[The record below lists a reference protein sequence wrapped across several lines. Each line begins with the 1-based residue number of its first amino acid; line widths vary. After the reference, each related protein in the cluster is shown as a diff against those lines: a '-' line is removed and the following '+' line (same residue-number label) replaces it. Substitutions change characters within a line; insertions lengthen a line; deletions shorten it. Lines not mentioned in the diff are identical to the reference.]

1 MKPQHNVSVGGA
13 QRDRNIGKNVLQRYT
28 NQFCFGPS
36 IRSTD
41 TDDTGRT
48 AVTGNKYLWNCH
60 YYQVHEHVSEN
71 SLASSVPRCDNTRL
85 PAITHTKPALIE
97 PSMSRLSSATAAFLT
112 SALMLCVSSGNP
124 LVAGDAEFF
133 EKRIRPVLISHC
145 FECHSED
152 AQESGLRVDSLNG
165 MLTGGER
172 GAAIVPGKP
181 EESLLISAIRHS
193 DTLQMP
199 ATRKLPQP
207 LINDLEKWVREGAE
221 WPNAEPIMVA
231 PTPAAP
237 ERMPT
242 DAEKQFWAFRTP
254 QKSLIPP
261 VVDVNGWARTPVDH
275 FILEQLESRQLRP
288 NHTAEKR
295 TLIRRATLA
304 LIGLP
309 PTPDE
314 VRAFLAD
321 ESPTAF
327 ESVVERLL
335 SSPRYGERWGRHWLD
350 VVRYADSNGL
360 DENLAFGNAWR
371 YRDYVIEAFNADR
384 PYDDFL
390 REQLAGDLLPPAA
403 NEDIQLRRIIA
414 TGFLSLGAKMLA
426 EDDPVKMEMD
436 IIDEQLDTLG
446 KAVLGM
452 TIGCARCHDHKF
464 DPISTHDYYA
474 LAGIF
479 KSTKTMDNFGVVARW
494 QERPVA
500 SPDDVAERDR
510 QKTAAEAIQADI
522 VQRMQQETDLISG
535 EARAQLAA
543 YLLAADQQLRVDEFL
558 TDATPIADHETRLA
572 APECLLLEAEDY
584 ARGNV
589 MKDTTN
595 YGAGI
600 GVLVNLGEL
609 PNFTEYDIELPV
621 AGLYQFDLRYAA
633 AAARPT
639 IVLIDGKPIKTNAG
653 GRVTGSW
660 TTESQKWFVET
671 IVNVT
676 AGKHVVRLE
685 NAGPFPHIDKLCIA
699 PVVGG
704 SHTSPSIDETIDMPA
719 VQLHLPIVANWVKL
733 LTAQRDVADGP
744 FALWW
749 KLRISGSLEV
759 SLDSSPLHAT
769 LLAEPMPTT
778 LAALAL
784 RYQQLANGED
794 SLHLAPLKALLSG
807 SKDPFTLGD
816 QAESLYSEAVVTE
829 LKILRD
835 NKAEIEAA
843 IPAIPEA
850 MSVSEGRPQN
860 LRIHL
865 RGSHTTLGVEVP
877 RRMPHVFD
885 MGDESPIGDE
895 TSGRLRLAEWL
906 TQPGH
911 PLTARVLVNRVWQA
925 HFGEG
930 LVRSPD
936 NFGRL
941 GEKPTHPELLDWL
954 TTEFIDNGWSIK
966 SLHRL
971 ILNSAVWRQTT
982 DFNHAAVAID
992 PENRLL
998 WRMNRRRLEAE
1009 AIRDSLLA
1017 IGGGLDTTMGGTLLP
1032 TENRK
1037 YVTSTA
1043 NINIEIY
1050 EAPRRTIY
1058 LPVVRSA
1065 LNDYLTAFDFGDP
1078 SAMSGQRDRT
1088 TVAPQSLFLMNS
1100 KLVAS
1105 QSKNLATSLL
1115 ASSGDDAARIVEA
1128 FERFYSRP
1136 PTQSEIESSLGFIAS
1151 YEDAL
1156 RSRGTAAEQLHP
1168 EAWQA
1173 FCRALM
1179 ATNEFLYVN

>member
-1 MKPQHNVSVGGA
+1 M
-13 QRDRNIGKNVLQRYT
+13 L
-28 NQFCFGPS
+28 
-36 IRSTD
+36 
-41 TDDTGRT
+41 T
-48 AVTGNKYLWNCH
+48 AT
-60 YYQVHEHVSEN
+60 
-71 SLASSVPRCDNTRL
+71 
-85 PAITHTKPALIE
+85 LI
-97 PSMSRLSSATAAFLT
+97 
-112 SALMLCVSSGNP
+112 LCVSPRNP

-133 EKRIRPVLISHC
+133 EKKIRPVLVTHC

-152 AQESGLRVDSLNG
+152 VQESGLRVDSLG
-165 MLTGGER
+165 GLLIGGER
-172 GAAIVPGKP
+172 GPAIVSGKP
-181 EESLLISAIRHS
+181 DESLLISAIRHS

-207 LINDLEKWVREGAE
+207 LIDDLAQWVREGAN
-221 WPNAEPIMVA
+221 WPNAEPVTVSPM
-231 PTPAAP
+231 PTVQ

-242 DAEKQFWAFRTP
+242 EVEKQFWAFQTP
-254 QKSLIPP
+254 QRSPIPQ
-261 VVDVNGWARTPVDH
+261 VHDVNGWVRTPVDH
-275 FILEQLESRQLRP
+275 FILEQLESRQLLP
-288 NHTAEKR
+288 NHIADKR

-314 VRAFLAD
+314 VQAFLSD

-335 SSPRYGERWGRHWLD
+335 SSPHYGERWGRHWLD

-371 YRDYVIEAFNADR
+371 YRDYVIEAFNSDL
-384 PYDDFL
+384 PYDVFL
-390 REQLAGDLLPPAA
+390 REQLAGDLLPTASGA
-403 NEDIQLRRIIA
+403 DIQIRRIIA

-436 IIDEQLDTLG
+436 IIDEQVDTLG

-464 DPISTHDYYA
+464 DPISAHDYYA

-494 QERPVA
+494 QERPLA
-500 SPDDVAERDR
+500 LPDVVAERDR
-510 QKTAAEAIQADI
+510 QKSAAEAVQADI
-522 VQRMQQETDLISG
+522 AQRRQQESDRITG
-535 EARAQLAA
+535 EARTQLAA
-543 YLLAADQQLRVDEFL
+543 YLLAAERQLRAEESL
-558 TDATPIADHETRLA
+558 KNATAIFDSETRRA
-572 APECLLLEAEDY
+572 DPECLLLEAENY

-595 YGAGI
+595 YGSGI
-600 GVLVNLGEL
+600 GVLVNRGEL
-609 PNFTEYDIELPV
+609 PNFTEYDIELPQ

-639 IVLIDGKPIKTNAG
+639 IVMIDGKPIKTDAAG
-653 GRVTGSW
+653 QVTGSW
-660 TTESQKWFVET
+660 TAESQKWFVEA
-671 IVNVT
+671 IVEVA

-699 PVVGG
+699 PAIGG
-704 SHTSPSIDETIDMPA
+704 SHASPSVEVETLVTPA
-719 VQLHLPIVANWVKL
+719 SRLHPPIVANWVKL
-733 LTAQRDVADGP
+733 LNSHRDVADGP
-744 FALWW
+744 FSLWW
-749 KLRISGSLEV
+749 KLRTAGSLEV
-759 SLDSSPLHAT
+759 SFGSSPLDAM
-769 LLAEPMPTT
+769 LLADPTPTT
-778 LAALAL
+778 LAALAA
-784 RYQQLANGED
+784 RYQELANGGD
-794 SLHLAPLKALLSG
+794 SPHLAPLKALLSG
-807 SKDPFTLGD
+807 SDSPFTLGD
-816 QAESLYSEAVVTE
+816 KAESVYAEAVVTE
-829 LKILRD
+829 LKMLRE
-835 NKAEIEAA
+835 KKTAIEAA
-843 IPAIPEA
+843 IPAIAEA
-850 MSVSEGRPQN
+850 MSVSEGSPQN

-877 RRMPHVFD
+877 RRMPRVLSAEID
-885 MGDESPIGDE
+885 SAIGTE
-895 TSGRLRLAEWL
+895 TSGRLKLAEWL
-906 TQPGH
+906 TRPTH
-911 PLTARVLVNRVWQA
+911 PLTSRVLVNRVWQA

-941 GEKPTHPELLDWL
+941 GEKPSHPELLDWL
-954 TTEFIDNGWSIK
+954 AIRFVDNGWSIK

-971 ILNSAVWRQTT
+971 ILTSSVWQQTT
-982 DFNHAAVAID
+982 ELNQEAVAID

-1009 AIRDSLLA
+1009 AVRDSLLA
-1017 IGGGLDTTMGGTLLP
+1017 ICGGLDTTMGGTLLP

-1043 NINIEIY
+1043 NVNVDIY
-1050 EAPRRTIY
+1050 ETPRRTIY

-1078 SAMSGQRDRT
+1078 SSMSGQRDRT

-1100 KLVAS
+1100 RLVAA
-1105 QSKNLATSLL
+1105 QSKHLAASLL
-1115 ASSGDDAARIVEA
+1115 DSIATDAGRITEV

-1136 PTQSEIESSLGFIAS
+1136 PTQSEVESSLNFIAS
-1151 YEDAL
+1151 YEDTL
-1156 RSRGTAAEQLHP
+1156 RSRGIVAEQLQP
-1168 EAWQA
+1168 ETWQA

-1179 ATNEFLYVN
+1179 ATNEFLFVN

>member
-1 MKPQHNVSVGGA
+1 M
-13 QRDRNIGKNVLQRYT
+13 L
-28 NQFCFGPS
+28 
-36 IRSTD
+36 
-41 TDDTGRT
+41 
-48 AVTGNKYLWNCH
+48 
-60 YYQVHEHVSEN
+60 
-71 SLASSVPRCDNTRL
+71 
-85 PAITHTKPALIE
+85 
-97 PSMSRLSSATAAFLT
+97 RLSSFTATILIA
-112 SALMLCVSSGNP
+112 ALMLGVSSENG
-124 LVAGDAEFF
+124 LAAGDADFF
-133 EKRIRPVLISHC
+133 EKRIRPVLVTHC
-145 FECHSED
+145 FECHSGET
-152 AQESGLRVDSLNG
+152 QESGLRVDSLNG
-165 MLTGGER
+165 LLTGGER
-172 GAAIVPGKP
+172 GPAIVPGKP
-181 EESLLISAIRHS
+181 DESLLISAIRHS

-199 ATRKLPQP
+199 AARKLPQP
-207 LINDLEKWVREGAE
+207 LIDDMAQWVREGAE
-221 WPNAEPIMVA
+221 WPNAEPVTVA
-231 PTPAAP
+231 PMPAVQ
-237 ERMPT
+237 ERLPT
-242 DAEKQFWAFRTP
+242 EAEKQFWAFQPP
-254 QKSLIPP
+254 QKSPIPQ
-261 VVDVNGWARTPVDH
+261 VHDINGWVRTPVDH
-275 FILEQLESRQLRP
+275 FILEQLESRLLLP
-288 NHTAEKR
+288 NHLADKR

-314 VRAFLAD
+314 VQAFVAD

-350 VVRYADSNGL
+350 VARYADSNGL

-371 YRDYVIEAFNADR
+371 YRDYVIEAFNADL

-390 REQLAGDLLPPAA
+390 REQLAGDLLPAA
-403 NEDIQLRRIIA
+403 ASSDIQLRRIIA

-436 IIDEQLDTLG
+436 IIDEQIDTLG

-452 TIGCARCHDHKF
+452 TMGCARCHDHKF
-464 DPISTHDYYA
+464 DPISAHDYYA

-494 QERPVA
+494 QERPLA
-500 SPDDVAERDR
+500 LPDVVAERNR
-510 QKTAAEAIQADI
+510 QKAVAEALQADI
-522 VQRMQQETDLISG
+522 AQFMQQESDRISG
-535 EARAQLAA
+535 EARTQLAA
-543 YLLAADQQLRVDEFL
+543 YLLAADRQLRVEESL
-558 TDATPIADHETRLA
+558 TGATPIADSEARRS

-595 YGAGI
+595 YGVGI
-600 GVLVNLGEL
+600 GVLVNEGEL
-609 PNFTEYDIELPV
+609 PNFAEYDIELPQ
-621 AGLYQFDLRYAA
+621 AGVYQFDLRYAA

-639 IVLIDGKPIKTNAG
+639 MVMIDGKLIKPDAAG
-653 GRVTGSW
+653 QVTGSW
-660 TTESQKWFVET
+660 TAESQKWFVEA
-671 IVNVT
+671 IVDLS
-676 AGKHVVRLE
+676 AGKHGVRLE

-699 PVVGG
+699 PAIDG
-704 SHTSPSIDETIDMPA
+704 SPTLPSDAEETLDTPA
-719 VQLHLPIVANWVKL
+719 IQLHPPIVANWVKL
-733 LTAQRDVADGP
+733 LTSQRNVIDGP

-749 KLRISGSLEV
+749 KLRTGGSLEV
-759 SLDSSPLHAT
+759 PLDSSPLTAI
-769 LLAEPMPTT
+769 LLADPRPTT

-784 RYQQLANGED
+784 RYQELANGD
-794 SLHLAPLKALLSG
+794 DAPHPAPLMALLSG
-807 SKDPFTLGD
+807 SESPFTLSEK
-816 QAESLYSEAVVTE
+816 AESAYSEAVVTE
-829 LKILRD
+829 LKMLREK
-835 NKAEIEAA
+835 KAAIEAA
-843 IPAIPEA
+843 IPAIAEA
-850 MSVSEGRPQN
+850 MSVSEGSPQN

-877 RRMPHVFD
+877 RRMPHVLA
-885 MGDESPIGDE
+885 MGDESPIADD

-906 TQPGH
+906 TRPSH

-954 TTEFIDNGWSIK
+954 AIRFVDDGWSIK

-971 ILNSAVWRQTT
+971 LLNSAVWQQTT
-982 DFNHAAVAID
+982 ELNQAATSID

-1017 IGGGLDTTMGGTLLP
+1017 IGGGLDATMGGTLLP

-1043 NINIEIY
+1043 NVNVDIY

-1078 SAMSGQRDRT
+1078 SSMSGQRDRT

-1105 QSKNLATSLL
+1105 QSRNLATSLL
-1115 ASSGDDAARIVEA
+1115 ESIATDVGRITAAY
-1128 FERFYSRP
+1128 ERFYSRP
-1136 PTQSEIESSLGFIAS
+1136 PTQSEIEFSLNFLNS
-1151 YEDAL
+1151 YEDSL
-1156 RSRGTAAEQLHP
+1156 RSRGTAAEQLRP

>member
-1 MKPQHNVSVGGA
+1 M
-13 QRDRNIGKNVLQRYT
+13 
-28 NQFCFGPS
+28 F
-36 IRSTD
+36 
-41 TDDTGRT
+41 
-48 AVTGNKYLWNCH
+48 
-60 YYQVHEHVSEN
+60 
-71 SLASSVPRCDNTRL
+71 
-85 PAITHTKPALIE
+85 
-97 PSMSRLSSATAAFLT
+97 
-112 SALMLCVSSGNP
+112 CVSSGNR
-124 LVAGDAEFF
+124 LAAGDAEFF
-133 EKRIRPVLISHC
+133 EKRVRPVLVTYC
-145 FECHSED
+145 FECHSGET
-152 AQESGLRVDSLNG
+152 QESGLRVDSLNG

-172 GAAIVPGKP
+172 GPAIVPGKP
-181 EESLLISAIRHS
+181 DESLLISAVRHS

-207 LINDLEKWVREGAE
+207 LIDDLAQWVRDGAE
-221 WPNAEPIMVA
+221 WPNAEPVTVA
-231 PTPAAP
+231 QNPAAM

-242 DAEKQFWAFRTP
+242 DEEKQFWAFQTP
-254 QKSLIPP
+254 RRFPIPK
-261 VVDVNGWARTPVDH
+261 VHDVNGWARTPVDH
-275 FILEQLESRQLRP
+275 FILEQLESRQLLP
-288 NHTAEKR
+288 NHVADKT

-304 LIGLP
+304 LTGLP

-314 VRAFLAD
+314 VRTFLAD
-321 ESPTAF
+321 ESPAAF

-350 VVRYADSNGL
+350 VARYADSNGL

-371 YRDYVIEAFNADR
+371 YRDYVIDAFNSDL
-384 PYDDFL
+384 PYDEFL
-390 REQLAGDLLPPAA
+390 REQLAGDLLPTSASP
-403 NEDIQLRRIIA
+403 DIQLRRIIA
-414 TGFLSLGAKMLA
+414 TGFLTLGAKMLA

-436 IIDEQLDTLG
+436 IIDEQIDTLG

-464 DPISTHDYYA
+464 DPISAHDYYA

-494 QERPVA
+494 QERPLA
-500 SPDDVAERDR
+500 LPDVVAERDR
-510 QKTAAEAIQADI
+510 QRAAAEAAQAEI
-522 VQRMQQETDLISG
+522 VQRMQQESDRITN
-535 EARAQLAA
+535 EARTHLAA
-543 YLLAADQQLRVDEFL
+543 YMLAADLQLRAEESL
-558 TDATPIADHETRLA
+558 NGTTPIADNEARRS

-595 YGAGI
+595 YGVGI
-600 GVLVNLGEL
+600 GVLVNQGEL
-609 PNFTEYDIELPV
+609 PNFTEYDIELTQ
-621 AGLYQFDLRYAA
+621 AGLYQFDFRYAA

-639 IVLIDGKPIKTNAG
+639 VIMIDGKPIKTDATG
-653 GRVTGSW
+653 QVTGSW
-660 TTESQKWFVET
+660 TAESQKWFVEA
-671 IVNVT
+671 IVEVS

-699 PVVGG
+699 PTI
-704 SHTSPSIDETIDMPA
+704 SNSPTSPAVAEETPA
-719 VQLHLPIVANWVKL
+719 IPLHPPIVANWVKL

-744 FALWW
+744 FVPWW
-749 KLRISGSLEV
+749 KLRTTGSLDV
-759 SLDSSPLHAT
+759 SLDSSPMTAT
-769 LLAEPMPTT
+769 LLADPIPTT
-778 LAALAL
+778 LADLAR
-784 RYQQLANGED
+784 RYQELANGED
-794 SLHLAPLKALLSG
+794 SPHSAPLKVLLSG
-807 SKDPFTLGD
+807 SDSPFTLGD
-816 QAESLYSEAVVTE
+816 KAESVYAEAVVTE
-829 LKILRD
+829 LKMLREK
-835 NKAEIEAA
+835 KAAIEAA
-843 IPAIPEA
+843 IPAIAEA
-850 MSVSEGRPQN
+850 MSVSEGSPQN

-877 RRMPHVFD
+877 RRMPRVFAE
-885 MGDESPIGDE
+885 GAAPPITDG
-895 TSGRLRLAEWL
+895 TSGRLKLAEWL
-906 TQPGH
+906 TRPSH
-911 PLTARVLVNRVWQA
+911 PLTARVLVNRIWQA

-941 GEKPTHPELLDWL
+941 GEKPSHPELLDWL
-954 TTEFIDNGWSIK
+954 AIKFVDDGWSIK

-971 ILNSAVWRQTT
+971 ILNSSVWQQTT
-982 DFNHAAVAID
+982 EFNQAAAVID

-1032 TENRK
+1032 TENRR
-1037 YVTSTA
+1037 YVTSTS
-1043 NINIEIY
+1043 NINVDIY
-1050 EAPRRTIY
+1050 EAPRRTVY

-1078 SAMSGQRDRT
+1078 SSMSGQRDRT

-1115 ASSGDDAARIVEA
+1115 ESIATDAGRITEA

-1136 PTQSEIESSLGFIAS
+1136 PTPSEVESSLGFIAS
-1151 YEDAL
+1151 YEDTL
-1156 RSRGTAAEQLHP
+1156 RSRGVMAEQLRP
-1168 EAWQA
+1168 QAWQA

>member
-1 MKPQHNVSVGGA
+1 MLKLS
-13 QRDRNIGKNVLQRYT
+13 
-28 NQFCFGPS
+28 S
-36 IRSTD
+36 
-41 TDDTGRT
+41 
-48 AVTGNKYLWNCH
+48 
-60 YYQVHEHVSEN
+60 
-71 SLASSVPRCDNTRL
+71 SLATFL
-85 PAITHTKPALIE
+85 TAALILC
-97 PSMSRLSSATAAFLT
+97 LSAKNSPAA
-112 SALMLCVSSGNP
+112 A
-124 LVAGDAEFF
+124 DAEFF
-133 EKRIRPVLISHC
+133 EKKIRPVLATHC
-145 FECHSED
+145 FECHSGETH
-152 AQESGLRVDSLNG
+152 ESGLRVDSLSG
-165 MLTGGER
+165 ILTGGER
-172 GAAIVPGKP
+172 GPAIVPGKP
-181 EESLLISAIRHS
+181 DESLLISAIRHS

-207 LINDLEKWVREGAE
+207 LIDDLAQWVREGAE
-221 WPNAEPIMVA
+221 WPDAEPVTVA
-231 PTPAAP
+231 PTNAAQ

-242 DAEKQFWAFRTP
+242 EAEKQFWAFQTP
-254 QKSLIPP
+254 QRSPIPQ
-261 VVDVNGWARTPVDH
+261 VHDVHGWARTPVDY
-275 FILEQLESRQLRP
+275 FILAQLESRQLLP
-288 NHTAEKR
+288 NHIADKR

-309 PTPDE
+309 PTPEE
-314 VRAFLAD
+314 VKTFLAD

-371 YRDYVIEAFNADR
+371 YRDYVIEAFNADL
-384 PYDDFL
+384 PYDEFL
-390 REQLAGDLLPPAA
+390 REQLAGDLLPTADSA
-403 NEDIQLRRIIA
+403 DIQLRRIIA

-436 IIDEQLDTLG
+436 IIDEQIDTLG

-464 DPISTHDYYA
+464 DPISAHDYYA

-494 QERPVA
+494 QERPLA
-500 SPDDVAERDR
+500 LPDVVAERDR
-510 QKTAAEAIQADI
+510 QQAAAEAVQADI
-522 VQRMQQETDLISG
+522 VQRMQQETDRITR
-535 EARAQLAA
+535 EARAQMAA
-543 YLLAADQQLRVDEFL
+543 YMLAADRQLRAEESL
-558 TDATPIADHETRLA
+558 MGATPVADNEARRS

-600 GVLVNLGEL
+600 GVLVNQGEL
-609 PNFTEYDIELPV
+609 PNFTEYDIELPQ

-639 IVLIDGKPIKTNAG
+639 VVTIDGKPIKTDAAG
-653 GRVTGSW
+653 QVTGSW
-660 TTESQKWFVET
+660 TAESQRWFVEA
-671 IVNVT
+671 IVEVPV
-676 AGKHVVRLE
+676 GKHIVRLE

-699 PVVGG
+699 PVGG
-704 SHTSPSIDETIDMPA
+704 SPTSPSAAKETLDTPMI
-719 VQLHLPIVANWVKL
+719 QLHPQLVANLVRL

-744 FALWW
+744 FSLWW
-749 KLRISGSLEV
+749 KLRTTGSLEA
-759 SLDSSPLHAT
+759 SLDSSPLCAM
-769 LLAEPMPTT
+769 LLADPMPTT

-784 RYQQLANGED
+784 RYQELANGED
-794 SLHLAPLKALLSG
+794 SPHLAPLKVLLSG
-807 SKDPFTLGD
+807 SDSPFSLGD
-816 QAESLYSEAVVTE
+816 KAESLYSETVVTE
-829 LKILRD
+829 LRMLREK
-835 NKAEIEAA
+835 KAAIEAA

-850 MSVSEGRPQN
+850 MSVSEGSPQN

-877 RRMPHVFD
+877 RRIPRVFATAA
-885 MGDESPIGDE
+885 ESPISDQ

-906 TQPGH
+906 TQPSH

-954 TTEFIDNGWSIK
+954 AIRFIDDGWSIK

-971 ILNSAVWRQTT
+971 ILNSAVWQQST
-982 DFNHAAVAID
+982 DFNQAAAAID

-998 WRMNRRRLEAE
+998 WRINRRRLEAE

-1032 TENRK
+1032 TANRN

-1043 NINIEIY
+1043 NINVDIY

-1115 ASSGDDAARIVEA
+1115 DSIATDAGRITEA

-1136 PTQSEIESSLGFIAS
+1136 PTQSEIESSLNFIAL
-1151 YEDAL
+1151 YEDTL
-1156 RSRGTAAEQLHP
+1156 RSRGVMAEQLRP
-1168 EAWQA
+1168 QAWQA

>member
-1 MKPQHNVSVGGA
+1 MSVIAMSVRITVPLDCPNPSKITADSILVVKYCRNAKQHKVREPA
-13 QRDRNIGKNVLQRYT
+13 
-28 NQFCFGPS
+28 FGN
-36 IRSTD
+36 TLA
-41 TDDTGRT
+41 TGV
-48 AVTGNKYLWNCH
+48 A
-60 YYQVHEHVSEN
+60 
-71 SLASSVPRCDNTRL
+71 RCDNTG
-85 PAITHTKPALIE
+85 PAQSCHSNPAPSE
-97 PSMSRLSSATAAFLT
+97 PSMLRLSSSTSTILTA
-112 SALMLCVSSGNP
+112 ALMLCISTGHR
-124 LVAGDAEFF
+124 LLAGDAEFF
-133 EKRIRPVLISHC
+133 EKRIRPVLAAHC
-145 FECHSED
+145 FECHSGET
-152 AQESGLRVDSLNG
+152 QESGLRVDSLNG
-165 MLTGGER
+165 LLTGGER
-172 GAAIVPGKP
+172 GPAIVPGKP
-181 EESLLISAIRHS
+181 DESLLISAIRHS

-207 LINDLEKWVREGAE
+207 LIDDVAQWIREGAE
-221 WPNAEPIMVA
+221 WPNAEPVTIA
-231 PTPAAP
+231 PTPAAM

-242 DAEKQFWAFRTP
+242 EAEKQFWAFQTP
-254 QKSLIPP
+254 QKSPIPP
-261 VVDVNGWARTPVDH
+261 VADVNGWVRTPVDS
-275 FILEQLESRQLRP
+275 FILEQLESRQLLP
-288 NHTAEKR
+288 NHTADKR

-314 VRAFLAD
+314 VRVFLAD

-327 ESVVERLL
+327 ASVVERLL

-384 PYDDFL
+384 PYDEFL
-390 REQLAGDLLPPAA
+390 REQLAGDLLPAA
-403 NEDIQLRRIIA
+403 ASADIQLRRIIA

-436 IIDEQLDTLG
+436 IIDEQIDTLG

-464 DPISTHDYYA
+464 DPISAHDYYA

-494 QERPVA
+494 QERPIALPEVIT
-500 SPDDVAERDR
+500 ERDR
-510 QKTAAEAIQADI
+510 QQAAAETVQAEI
-522 VQRMQQETDLISG
+522 TQHMQQETDRIIS

-543 YLLAADQQLRVDEFL
+543 YLLAAERQLRAEESQ
-558 TDATPIADHETRLA
+558 ASAIPIADSEARRS

-600 GVLVNLGEL
+600 GVLVNQGVL
-609 PNFTEYDIELPV
+609 PNFTEYDIELPQ

-639 IVLIDGKPIKTNAG
+639 IVMIDETPMKTDAAG
-653 GRVTGSW
+653 QVTGSW
-660 TTESQKWFVET
+660 TGESQKWFVEA
-671 IVNVT
+671 IVQVS

-699 PVVGG
+699 PAIGG
-704 SHTSPSIDETIDMPA
+704 PPTTPSVAEETPEKPA
-719 VQLHLPIVANWVKL
+719 VPLHASIVANWVKL

-744 FALWW
+744 FGLWW
-749 KLRISGSLEV
+749 KLRTAGSLEV
-759 SLDSSPLHAT
+759 SLDSSPLTAA
-769 LLAEPMPTT
+769 LLADPIPTT

-784 RYQQLANGED
+784 RYQELANGED
-794 SLHLAPLKALLSG
+794 LPHLAPLKALLSG
-807 SKDPFTLGD
+807 SNSPFTLGD
-816 QAESLYSEAVVTE
+816 KAESVYSESVVTE
-829 LKILRD
+829 LKMLREK
-835 NKAEIEAA
+835 KAAIETA

-850 MSVSEGRPQN
+850 MSVSEGLPQN

-877 RRMPHVFD
+877 RRMPRVFA
-885 MGDESPIGDE
+885 MGDESPITDE
-895 TSGRLRLAEWL
+895 TSGRLKLAEWL

-954 TTEFIDNGWSIK
+954 ATELIDKGWSIK

-971 ILNSAVWRQTT
+971 ILNSAVWQQST
-982 DFNHAAVAID
+982 DFNQAATGID

-1043 NINIEIY
+1043 NINVDIY
-1050 EAPRRTIY
+1050 EAPRRTVY

-1105 QSKNLATSLL
+1105 QSESLATLLL
-1115 ASSGDDAARIVEA
+1115 ASSGDDAGRIAEA
-1128 FERFYSRP
+1128 FERFYSRA
-1136 PTQSEIESSLGFIAS
+1136 PTPSEVDSSLGFIAH
-1151 YEDAL
+1151 YEDTL
-1156 RSRGTAAEQLHP
+1156 RLRGTAADSLRP

-1179 ATNEFLYVN
+1179 TTNEFLYVN

>member
-1 MKPQHNVSVGGA
+1 M
-13 QRDRNIGKNVLQRYT
+13 L
-28 NQFCFGPS
+28 
-36 IRSTD
+36 
-41 TDDTGRT
+41 
-48 AVTGNKYLWNCH
+48 
-60 YYQVHEHVSEN
+60 
-71 SLASSVPRCDNTRL
+71 
-85 PAITHTKPALIE
+85 
-97 PSMSRLSSATAAFLT
+97 RLSSSTATILT
-112 SALMLCVSSGNP
+112 AALMLCALTGNP
-124 LVAGDAEFF
+124 LAAGDTEFF
-133 EKRIRPVLISHC
+133 EKRIRPVLAAHC
-145 FECHSED
+145 FECHSGD
-152 AQESGLRVDSLNG
+152 VQESGLRVDSLNG
-165 MLTGGER
+165 LLAGGER
-172 GAAIVPGKP
+172 GPSIVPGKP
-181 EESLLISAIRHS
+181 DESLLISAIRHS
-193 DTLQMP
+193 DALQMP

-207 LINDLEKWVREGAE
+207 LIDDLTQWIRDGAE
-221 WPNAEPIMVA
+221 WPNAEPVTIA
-231 PTPAAP
+231 PMPAAQ

-242 DAEKQFWAFRTP
+242 ESEKQFWAFQTP
-254 QKSLIPP
+254 HRIPVP
-261 VVDVNGWARTPVDH
+261 QVVDVNGWVRTPVDH
-275 FILEQLESRQLRP
+275 FILEQLESKHLLP
-288 NHTAEKR
+288 NHITDKR

-309 PTPDE
+309 PTRDE

-321 ESPTAF
+321 ESPAAF
-327 ESVVERLL
+327 ASVVERLL

-371 YRDYVIEAFNADR
+371 YRDYVIDAFNSDR
-384 PYDDFL
+384 PYDEFL
-390 REQLAGDLLPPAA
+390 REQLAGDLLPAA
-403 NEDIQLRRIIA
+403 ASADIQLRRIIA

-436 IIDEQLDTLG
+436 IIDEQIDTLG

-464 DPISTHDYYA
+464 DPISAHDYYA

-494 QERPVA
+494 QERPIALPEVI
-500 SPDDVAERDR
+500 AERDH
-510 QKTAAEAIQADI
+510 QKSAAEAVQADI
-522 VQRMQQETDLISG
+522 VRRMQRETDRITS

-543 YLLAADQQLRVDEFL
+543 YLLAAERQLRAEEFQAG
-558 TDATPIADHETRLA
+558 ATPIADNEARRS

-595 YGAGI
+595 YGFGI
-600 GVLVNLGEL
+600 GVLVNQGEL
-609 PNFTEYDIELPV
+609 PNFVEYDVELPL

-639 IVLIDGKPIKTNAG
+639 IMLIDGKSITTDATDQ
-653 GRVTGSW
+653 VTGSW
-660 TTESQKWFVET
+660 TGESQTWFVEA
-671 IVNVT
+671 IVEVA

-699 PVVGG
+699 PTIGDLP
-704 SHTSPSIDETIDMPA
+704 TLPSVAAETPEKPA
-719 VQLHLPIVANWVKL
+719 IPLHAPIVANWVKL
-733 LTAQRDVADGP
+733 LTAQRDVAGAP
-744 FALWW
+744 FGLWW
-749 KLRISGSLEV
+749 KLRTTGSLEA
-759 SLDSSPLHAT
+759 SLDSSPLNAMV
-769 LLAEPMPTT
+769 LSDPMPTT

-784 RYQQLANGED
+784 RYQELANGED
-794 SLHLAPLKALLSG
+794 SPHLAPLKTLLSG
-807 SKDPFTLGD
+807 SESPLTLGD
-816 QAESLYSEAVVTE
+816 KAESVYSEAVVTE
-829 LKILRD
+829 LKLLREK
-835 NKAEIEAA
+835 KAATEAA
-843 IPAIPEA
+843 IPAIAEA
-850 MSVSEGRPQN
+850 MSVSEGSPQN

-865 RGSHTTLGVEVP
+865 RGSHTSLGVEVP
-877 RRMPHVFD
+877 RRMPRVLTR
-885 MGDESPIGDE
+885 GAESPITDE
-895 TSGRLRLAEWL
+895 TSGRFRLAEWL
-906 TQPGH
+906 TRPSH

-941 GEKPTHPELLDWL
+941 GEKPSHPELLDWL
-954 TTEFIDNGWSIK
+954 AIRFVDDGWSIK

-971 ILNSAVWRQTT
+971 ILNSAVWQQTT
-982 DFNHAAVAID
+982 ELNQAAAAID

-1043 NINIEIY
+1043 NINVDIY

-1078 SAMSGQRDRT
+1078 SSMSGQRDRT

-1115 ASSGDDAARIVEA
+1115 ESIATDAGRIAEA

-1136 PTQSEIESSLGFIAS
+1136 PTQSEIESSLGFIAR
-1151 YEDAL
+1151 YEDTL
-1156 RSRGTAAEQLHP
+1156 RSRGTAAEQLRP

-1179 ATNEFLYVN
+1179 ATSEFLYVN